1 MKLVS
6 FPAPVWEEEHVS
18 VSAALIEREVIL
30 SLSVFLVFFCFL
42 YFLFVLLLFS
52 AIWPLVSTSFYPLRM
67 YT

>member
-1 MKLVS
+1 
-6 FPAPVWEEEHVS
+6 
-18 VSAALIEREVIL
+18 VIL